1 MIKYEKKYINFQ
13 IHLNFAQF
21 IWDFNGY
28 LLKAL
33 MIKIIDFRHLKRL
46 LAYKFIKLIYSI
58 FVELRNKKI
67 NMRLIVTLMII
78 STVLLFL
85 HSDVVSGSFLI
96 NELKKQ
102 AKEIYNI
109 WNNLTISK
117 QDQMKEDRSKKFYFS
132 IE

>member
-1 MIKYEKKYINFQ
+1 
-13 IHLNFAQF
+13 
-21 IWDFNGY
+21 
-28 LLKAL
+28 

-109 WNNLTISK
+109 
-117 QDQMKEDRSKKFYFS
+117 
-132 IE
+132 